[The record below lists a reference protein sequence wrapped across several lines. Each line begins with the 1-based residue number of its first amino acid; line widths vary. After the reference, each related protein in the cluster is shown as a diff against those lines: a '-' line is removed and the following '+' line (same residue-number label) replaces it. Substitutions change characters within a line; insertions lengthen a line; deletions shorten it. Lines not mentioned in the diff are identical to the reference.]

1 MLKVE
6 DKVYRNLPEQV
17 GYLSTKVKEILEYLD
32 GINVA
37 DNVVI
42 VYSLS
47 QILDEEELEVVKK
60 PVSFIVYNDALYLK
74 QRQDATTAYFVRAL
88 SMELSTIIT
97 LSSDTIQVDIE
108 NGSLGIVSS
117 SVVVYSKTQIDTELA
132 KKADLTGAAF
142 TGAITAPSIIE
153 DMVGYSYTPATVTK
167 GTLANVYMGA
177 VKNGNKVTFVAA
189 YTFIK
194 NVSETGQLNIGKFNI
209 PSSIGSKIYP
219 APDASS
225 TVDVKKGIA
234 ISTATYA
241 NFVDIELFVTKYTN
255 AELNLGIRQ
264 VDNLVAGT
272 KYYIRHEIT
281 FLLSDNLAS

>member
-234 ISTATYA
+234 ISTLRPSGICEFDGVRLDVITEGE
-241 NFVDIELFVTKYTN
+241 FIEIGTN
-255 AELNLGIRQ
+255 VVVSKIDEGHIIVRPI
-264 VDNLVAGT
+264 
-272 KYYIRHEIT
+272 K
-281 FLLSDNLAS
+281 